1 MIIRNKND
9 PKAQFL
15 LTDLEKNIM
24 SKTQNQKNTS
34 YGQATSTR
42 TIGSFLH
49 LTSKDWEVLSREVQE
64 FVQLFSRSIHVFEK
78 DKVKAIHS
86 LENLISFRKIEFLLG
101 ARRNGKE

>member
-1 MIIRNKND
+1 
-9 PKAQFL
+9 
-15 LTDLEKNIM
+15 M

-78 DKVKAIHS
+78 DKVKATFTRK
-86 LENLISFRKIEFLLG
+86 NLISFRKSNFFWGKKEWERMKLETSSETFM
-101 ARRNGKE
+101 RRSKAQTKKP

>member
-1 MIIRNKND
+1 
-9 PKAQFL
+9 
-15 LTDLEKNIM
+15 M

-42 TIGSFLH
+42 TTGSFLH
-49 LTSKDWEVLSREVQE
+49 KTSKDWEVLSREVQE

-78 DKVKAIHS
+78 DKVKATHS
-86 LENLISFRKIEFLLG
+86 LEKSNFFQKNRISFG